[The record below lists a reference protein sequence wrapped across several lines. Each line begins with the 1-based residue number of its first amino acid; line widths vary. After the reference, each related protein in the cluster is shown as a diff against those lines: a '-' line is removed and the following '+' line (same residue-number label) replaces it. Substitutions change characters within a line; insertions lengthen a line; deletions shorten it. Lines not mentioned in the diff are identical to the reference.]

1 MVGAISTY
9 SLSNDLRHAIM
20 EMQARLNKSQREMSS
35 GRVANLSEALGV
47 DVSRDFAF
55 GIRKDDLH
63 AISQTNDVV
72 ASRLDATQASLDSIV
87 QTAKDFRSAL
97 ILAQKDGSAA
107 ALQSEATTALSTFIA
122 TLNTTAA
129 GEYVFGGVNTDI
141 APIVDY
147 FATPPA
153 ANKQALD
160 TQFLATF
167 GAPQSNPVVSSITAS
182 QMQSFLNGSFAN
194 LFATGNWTAGWSN
207 ASSQTIQSRISLSQ
221 TQVTSVT
228 ANDPALQK
236 LAAAYTMVSDLGLDS
251 LSTPAYET
259 VVQNAIQ
266 YVDDAITGLIQLQ
279 ASVGVMQKNVATAN
293 DQISS
298 QDGLLQTYIGQ
309 LEDVDPAEAASKAND
324 LMTQIETAY
333 SLTSKISQLSLVKY
347 L

>member
-1 MVGAISTY
+1 
-9 SLSNDLRHAIM
+9 M

-35 GRVANLSEALGV
+35 GRVANLSETLGV
-47 DVSRDFAF
+47 DVSRDLAF

-107 ALQSEATTALSTFIA
+107 ALQSEATTSLSTFIA

-160 TQFLATF
+160 AQFLATF
-167 GAPQSNPVVSSITAS
+167 GMPQSNPVVSSITAS

-194 LFATGNWTAGWSN
+194 LFAPGNWTAGWSN

-236 LAAAYTMVSDLGLDS
+236 LAAAYTMVSDLGLGG

-266 YVDDAITGLIQLQ
+266 YVDDAITGLIQVQ

-309 LEDVDPAEAASKAND
+309 LEDVDPAEAASKVND
-324 LMTQIETAY
+324 LMTQIESAY